1 MQLERTNDKQDTEQS
16 GEQSTTSTDDRF
28 TILSNS
34 RRRHAIK
41 YLASSDEPAVRLRDM
56 AEQIA
61 AWENDLSVYEVN
73 YKQRKRVY
81 TSLYQTHLPR
91 MNRVDIVEYDQ
102 SSGMI
107 WPTDGVTELY
117 PYLEPTSP
125 PVFDWHQVGIVVSG
139 LCFFLVTVAF
149 LELIPD
155 GGWDGYGIAFLIS
168 MLFLTVTAGQYLD
181 S

>member
-1 MQLERTNDKQDTEQS
+1 MQLERTNDEQDTEQS
-16 GEQSTTSTDDRF
+16 DEQSSTSTDDRF

-34 RRRHAIK
+34 RRRHAIE

-81 TSLYQTHLPR
+81 TSLYQTHLPK
-91 MNRVDIVEYDQ
+91 MNRADIVEYDQ

-107 WPTDGVTELY
+107 RPTDGVIELY
-117 PYLEPTSP
+117 PYLEPESS
-125 PVFDWHQVGIVVSG
+125 PVFDWHQVGVVVSG
-139 LCFFLVTVAF
+139 LCFLLVVVAF

-168 MLFLTVTAGQYLD
+168 ILFLLVTTGQYLD
-181 S
+181 R